1 MWRRISSWTAE
12 AGAIFSKEWQLELR
26 TRYALNTV
34 GLFAFTTLVVVS
46 VSLGPVGT
54 SEDARPFLPVLLWLI
69 LLFAASA
76 GLPRTFVHEE
86 EVGTAIAL
94 RLTARPSSLFCG
106 KALYNLTLIFALELL
121 ITPLF
126 IAMLQMP
133 VISPIELALT
143 LLLGGYGLAIGS
155 TLIAAMV
162 AQARARG
169 PLFAVLAFPVLL
181 PLLEIRHRSHS
192 PAPMTNEPTDA
203 LLSLIFSFD
212 AMLTVA
218 SLMLFPAIWN
228 P

>member
-1 MWRRISSWTAE
+1 MSRPISSWAAE
-12 AGAIFSKEWQLELR
+12 TSAIFAKEWRSELR

-46 VSLGPVGT
+46 MALGPIGA
-54 SEDARPFLPVLLWLI
+54 SPEARQFLPVLLWLI

-86 EVGTAIAL
+86 EIHTATAL
-94 RLTARPSSLFCG
+94 RLAARPVSLFCG
-106 KALYNLTLIFALELL
+106 KALYNLTLILALELL
-121 ITPLF
+121 IAPLF
-126 IAMLQMP
+126 AAMLQMP
-133 VISPIELALT
+133 VAHPARLAVVLAG
-143 LLLGGYGLAIGS
+143 GGYGLAIGS

-181 PLLEIRHRSHS
+181 PLLKFAIEATLAASLGETTG
-192 PAPMTNEPTDA
+192 AT
-203 LLSLIFSFD
+203 LSLILLYD
-212 AMLTVA
+212 ATLTVA

>member
-12 AGAIFSKEWQLELR
+12 TGAIFRKEWQLELR

-34 GLFAFTTLVVVS
+34 GLFAVTTLVVVS
-46 VSLGPVGT
+46 ISLGPVGT

-86 EVGTAIAL
+86 EIGTAMAL

-106 KALYNLTLIFALELL
+106 KALYNLTLILALELL

-126 IAMLQMP
+126 IAMLELP
-133 VISPIELALT
+133 VTAPLELLSI
-143 LLLGGYGLAIGS
+143 LLLGGYGLAVAS

-162 AQARARG
+162 AQARARA
-169 PLFAVLAFPVLL
+169 PLFAVLAFPILL
-181 PLLEIRHRSHS
+181 PLLKFAIDATTGTVMDE
-192 PAPMTNEPTDA
+192 PAAP
-203 LLSLIFSFD
+203 LLGLIFSFD
-212 AMLTVA
+212 AMLTIGG
-218 SLMLFPAIWN
+218 LMLFPAIWN

>member
-12 AGAIFSKEWQLELR
+12 TGAIFRKEWQLELR

-34 GLFAFTTLVVVS
+34 GLFAVTTLVVVS
-46 VSLGPVGT
+46 ISLGPVGT

-86 EVGTAIAL
+86 EIGTAMAL

-106 KALYNLTLIFALELL
+106 KALYNLTLILALEIL

-126 IAMLQMP
+126 IAMLELP
-133 VISPIELALT
+133 VTAPFELISI
-143 LLLGGYGLAIGS
+143 LLLGGYGLAIAS

-162 AQARARG
+162 AQARARA
-169 PLFAVLAFPVLL
+169 PLFAVVAFPILL
-181 PLLEIRHRSHS
+181 PLLKFAIDATTGTVMDE
-192 PAPMTNEPTDA
+192 PAAP
-203 LLSLIFSFD
+203 LLGLIFSFD
-212 AMLTVA
+212 AMLTIGG
-218 SLMLFPAIWN
+218 LMLFPAIWN

>member
-1 MWRRISSWTAE
+1 MWRRISIWVAE
-12 AGAIFSKEWQLELR
+12 AGAIFGKEWRSELR

-46 VSLGPVGT
+46 MTLGPVGA
-54 SEDARPFLPVLLWLI
+54 SQDARPFLPVLLWLI

-86 EVGTAIAL
+86 ETHTAIAL
-94 RLTARPSSLFCG
+94 RLAARPSSLFCG
-106 KALYNLTLIFALELL
+106 KAAYNLTLILALELL

-126 IAMLQMP
+126 AAMLQMP
-133 VISPIELALT
+133 VEDPVELVAV
-143 LLLGGYGLAIGS
+143 LLSGGYGLAVGS
-155 TLIAAMV
+155 TLIAGMV

-169 PLFAVLAFPVLL
+169 PLFAVVAFPVLL
-181 PLLEIRHRSHS
+181 PLLKFAVDASIGAVLGEPL
-192 PAPMTNEPTDA
+192 PAAT
-203 LLSLIFSFD
+203 SLILLYD
-212 AMLTVA
+212 ATLTVA

>member
-12 AGAIFSKEWQLELR
+12 TGAIFRKEWQLELR

-34 GLFAFTTLVVVS
+34 GLFAVTTLVVVS
-46 VSLGPVGT
+46 ISLGPVGT

-86 EVGTAIAL
+86 EIGTAMAL

-106 KALYNLTLIFALELL
+106 KALDNLTLILALELL

-126 IAMLQMP
+126 IAMLELP
-133 VISPIELALT
+133 VTAPLELLSI
-143 LLLGGYGLAIGS
+143 LLLGGYGLAVAS

-162 AQARARG
+162 AQARARA
-169 PLFAVLAFPVLL
+169 PLFAVLAFPILL
-181 PLLEIRHRSHS
+181 PLLKFAIDATTGTVMDE
-192 PAPMTNEPTDA
+192 PAAP
-203 LLSLIFSFD
+203 LLGLIFSFD
-212 AMLTVA
+212 AMLTIGG
-218 SLMLFPAIWN
+218 LMLFPAIWN